1 MLNYFLLLSLE
12 SIMTKIRLATLD
24 DVDVLK
30 NLIQA
35 SVRGL
40 SREEY
45 SPDEID
51 GGLQDIF
58 GVDTQLIQDE
68 TYYVIEDEQDTIV
81 ACGGWSKRK
90 TLYGGNQFI
99 DREDELLTPTTD
111 PAKIRAFFVHPDH
124 ARRGYGRLL
133 LNYCEEQA
141 LNQGFSSFEMMATLP
156 GVKLYTKCGYLK
168 DSETYRH
175 LSNGCTLGFF
185 KMKKNTMAGENQ
197 PAHELGLKYGT
208 SEH

>member
-24 DVDVLK
+24 DVDVLN

-45 SPDEID
+45 SPDEIN

-68 TYYVIEDEQDTIV
+68 TYYVIEDERDTIV

-111 PAKIRAFFVHPDH
+111 PAKIRAFFVHPEH
-124 ARRGYGRLL
+124 ARKGYGRLL

-168 DSETYRH
+168 NSENYRH

-185 KMKKNTMAGENQ
+185 KMKKNIMAGENQ

>member
-1 MLNYFLLLSLE
+1 MLNYFLLLLLRN
-12 SIMTKIRLATLD
+12 IMTKIRLATLND
-24 DVDVLK
+24 IDVLN

-58 GVDTQLIQDE
+58 GVDTRLIQDE
-68 TYYVIEDEQDTIV
+68 TYYVIEDERDTIV
-81 ACGGWSKRK
+81 ACGGWSKRR

-99 DREDELLTPTTD
+99 DREDELLIPTTD

-124 ARRGYGRLL
+124 ARKGYGRMLL
-133 LNYCEEQA
+133 RYCEQQA
-141 LNQGFSSFEMMATLP
+141 QGHGFSSFEMMATLP
-156 GVKLYTKCGYLK
+156 GVKLYEKCGYLK

-185 KMKKNTMAGENQ
+185 KMQKNASTGEQ
-197 PAHELGLKYGT
+197 SAQSLILK
-208 SEH
+208 

>member
-1 MLNYFLLLSLE
+1 MLNYFLLLLLRN
-12 SIMTKIRLATLD
+12 IMTKIRLATLD
-24 DVDVLK
+24 DVDVL
-30 NLIQA
+30 NDLIQA

-58 GVDTQLIQDE
+58 GVDTRLIQDE
-68 TYYVIEDEQDTIV
+68 TYYVIEDERGTIV

-124 ARRGYGRLL
+124 ARKGYGRMLL
-133 LNYCEEQA
+133 RYCEQQA
-141 LNQGFSSFEMMATLP
+141 QGHGFSSFEMMATLS
-156 GVKLYTKCGYLK
+156 GVKLYEQCGYLK
-168 DSETYRH
+168 DIEIYRH
-175 LSNGCTLGFF
+175 VSNGCMLGFF
-185 KMKKNTMAGENQ
+185 KMKKNTSTGEQ
-197 PAHELGLKYGT
+197 SDQELILK
-208 SEH
+208 